1 MKTKTESQ
9 HSPIP
14 LDDCGMALLAQT
26 LGDKWMLLIIRQV
39 FYKVTRF
46 EDIRRELN
54 IPRAVLSSRLK
65 TLVDMGILRKEQ
77 YQSEGQRKRFSYTLN
92 AAGFDLLP
100 LLMEAMH
107 WGDKHLR
114 NQDSNLIMLNAD
126 NQQEVRRAFVDEL
139 GEVVTMDKIRFR
151 VKTPEE

>member
-1 MKTKTESQ
+1 M

-26 LGDKWMLLIIRQV
+26 LGDKWILLIIRQI

-46 EDIRRELN
+46 EDIRRELG
-54 IPRAVLSSRLK
+54 IPRAVLANRLK
-65 TLVDMGILRKEQ
+65 TLVDLGVLGKQ
-77 YQSEGQRKRFSYTLN
+77 AYQAEGQRKRYSYELKE
-92 AAGFDLLP
+92 AGLDLLP

-114 NQDSNLIMLNAD
+114 HKPANLTMLNAD
-126 NQQEVRRAFVDEL
+126 NQSEVQRAFVDEEDNL
-139 GEVVTMDKIRFR
+139 VPFQNIRFR
-151 VKTPEE
+151 IQ